1 VDADN
6 VYTYSSPRSCDVLGY
21 RPEELLGRR
30 PTEFMT
36 PEESQRV
43 RKILRE
49 KFRNREPVMHFE
61 GMHVHRDGHIVWVEV
76 NALPIFG
83 RDGTFSGYRGIN
95 RDITGSKR
103 AEVSLRE
110 SEEKFRTL
118 ADTTAVVILVYQGE
132 KFVYGNRSAEMITG
146 YSRDELLDLK
156 FWEIIHPDDRE
167 MMQERGMARQEGET
181 VPSRYEVRYR
191 TKDGRDGVF
200 EINASVIDMNGR
212 RAGLI
217 TALDITEHKRSE
229 LALKEAKSQ
238 AELYL
243 DLMGHDINNM
253 HQVALGYLELAEELE
268 ENDNMKEF
276 LERPRDVLLRS
287 AQLIDN
293 VRKLQKLR
301 EGAYQS
307 EPVEMVKLLRDVL
320 KEYEAVPGKTL
331 ALDTH
336 LVDYAY
342 VEANELLYDVF
353 SNLVSNAIKHS
364 GSHASVVISLERIL
378 ENDHEHYRV
387 AVEDNGPGI
396 PDSFKQKVFN
406 RLLRGEAGAK
416 GMGLGLYVVKSLV
429 DSYHGR
435 VWVEDRVP
443 GHHTKGAKFVVLLPA
458 LY

>member
-1 VDADN
+1 M
-6 VYTYSSPRSCDVLGY
+6 SR
-21 RPEELLGRR
+21 
-30 PTEFMT
+30 
-36 PEESQRV
+36 EESQRV
-43 RKILRE
+43 RNILRG
-49 KFRNREPVMHFE
+49 KFHERVPVTHFE
-61 GMHVHRDGHIVWVEV
+61 SIHVHRDGHAVWVEL
-76 NALPIFG
+76 NAMPIFD
-83 RDGTFSGYRGIN
+83 RDGVFKGYRGIVH
-95 RDITGSKR
+95 DITERKQ
-103 AEVSLRE
+103 AEESRRE
-110 SEEKFRTL
+110 SDEKFRTL
-118 ADTTAVVILVYQGE
+118 AETSAVSILVFQGE
-132 KFVYGNRSAEMITG
+132 QYIYANSTAEKITG
-146 YSRDELLDLK
+146 YARDELLGMK
-156 FWEIIHPDDRE
+156 FWDIMHPDDRE
-167 MMQERGMARQEGET
+167 MIRERGMARQQDEE

-191 TKDGRDGVF
+191 TKDGEDGVF
-200 EINASVIDMNGR
+200 EINASTIWVNGR
-212 RAGLI
+212 QAGLI

-276 LERPRDVLLRS
+276 LERPREVLLRS

-301 EGAYQS
+301 DGAYHS
-307 EPVEMVKLLRDVL
+307 RPVEMVKLLRDVL

-331 ALDTH
+331 VLDTH
-336 LVDYAY
+336 PTDYAY

-364 GSHASVVISLERIL
+364 GSHASVVISLERVP
-378 ENDHEHYRV
+378 ENGQEHYRV

-443 GHHTKGAKFVVLLPA
+443 GNHAKGAKFVVLLPA